1 MNLSI
6 LAIIA
11 ALALIMAS
19 LFVTPA
25 FAIKRFFNC
34 MTDIANKYA
43 KLSIND
49 VNTCYDK
56 EYYSGPFATHS
67 HPTIMSYV
75 SKDDLILTFH
85 PAVRIFGSRSSL

>member
-67 HPTIMSYV
+67 HPTIMSYDTNIP
-75 SKDDLILTFH
+75 SSTCC
-85 PAVRIFGSRSSL
+85 GS